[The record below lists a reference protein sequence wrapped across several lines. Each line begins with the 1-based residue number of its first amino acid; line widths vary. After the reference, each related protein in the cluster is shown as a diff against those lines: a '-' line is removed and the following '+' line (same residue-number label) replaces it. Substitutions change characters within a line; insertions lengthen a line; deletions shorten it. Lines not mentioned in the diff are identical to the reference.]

1 MKELLIVAKD
11 PRAAGIV
18 DSKVFPSGWQ
28 GRIVNY
34 TEIRE
39 RSALPDLLVWDIADK
54 EPREGLFVLMKFL
67 AKKQGGATHPSLIII
82 RFPAAQVPDTATLTK
97 LLRPFPR
104 PEQVEIRWRTS
115 KMKVSDLVRVID
127 PKLTL
132 MREQNEAQTLQKP
145 PRPSP
150 FDKSKKV
157 LAVTGNLRVDNGNL
171 SAARIAKL
179 FGITESQI
187 ASWLGKTRQALN
199 QAPAADA
206 IQPEL
211 QFLERIARLRLLVSE
226 SDFRKWLKMPNEL
239 LEGKQPFE
247 LLALNQWQEL
257 ADFVDDT
264 LSGSPT

>member
-1 MKELLIVAKD
+1 MKELLIVVQH
-11 PRAAGIV
+11 PRTTEI
-18 DSKVFPSGWQ
+18 DSEIFPSGWQ

-34 TEIRE
+34 VEIRE
-39 RSALPDLLVWDIADK
+39 RSALPDLLVWDIANK
-54 EPREGLFVLMKFL
+54 EPKEGLFVLMKFL

-104 PEQVEIRWRTS
+104 PEQVEIRWRTP

-127 PKLTL
+127 SKLTL
-132 MREQNEAQTLQKP
+132 MREQNEAQALQKG

-150 FDKSKKV
+150 FDQSKKV
-157 LAVTGNLRVDNGNL
+157 LAVTGDLRVDNGNL
-171 SAARIAKL
+171 SAARMAKL

-187 ASWLGKTRQALN
+187 AAWLGKSRQALN
-199 QAPAADA
+199 QAPAADT
-206 IQPEL
+206 IQPAL
-211 QFLERIARLRLLVSE
+211 QYLERIARLRLLVSE

-239 LEGKQPFE
+239 LEGKQPFD
-247 LLALNQWQEL
+247 LLASNQWQEL